1 MRVLDVLLEAEP
13 VISSSEELAGAF
25 TPGQWYNII
34 AHFNSRGGKPISR
47 STFFQINK
55 EVGGKMVRVLSTA
68 EWNAKASL
76 YKMNAPQ
83 EFATWQDIY
92 NYLKPFGDK
101 KAAAPADD
109 VATPRPL
116 ALPTKESFA
125 EFQKWATGPEE
136 FTDRAT
142 LRSYIVALSDAIT
155 KKRSE
160 KDSNWNTFVNSPEYT
175 TTSNRYIEDFKK
187 MTKGLLDK
195 MTGGTSITKK
205 EVDNN
210 MYAWLN
216 TIDQAISQTKFK

>member
-1 MRVLDVLLEAEP
+1 MKVLDILLEAEP
-13 VISSSEELAGAF
+13 VISSSEELAKAF
-25 TPGQWYNII
+25 TPGQWYNIV

-55 EVGGKMVRVLSTA
+55 EIGGEMVRVLSTA

-109 VATPRPL
+109 DSKPRPL
-116 ALPTKESFA
+116 AMPTKESFA
-125 EFQKWATGPEE
+125 EFQTWATGPEA
-136 FTDRAT
+136 FTDRTT
-142 LRSYIVALSDAIT
+142 LRSYIVTLSDAIT

-160 KDSNWNTFVNSPEYT
+160 RDSNWNTFVNSPEYT

>member
-1 MRVLDVLLEAEP
+1 M
-13 VISSSEELAGAF
+13 
-25 TPGQWYNII
+25 
-34 AHFNSRGGKPISR
+34 
-47 STFFQINK
+47 
-55 EVGGKMVRVLSTA
+55 
-68 EWNAKASL
+68 
-76 YKMNAPQ
+76 
-83 EFATWQDIY
+83 
-92 NYLKPFGDK
+92 
-101 KAAAPADD
+101 
-109 VATPRPL
+109 
-116 ALPTKESFA
+116 
-125 EFQKWATGPEE
+125 
-136 FTDRAT
+136 
-142 LRSYIVALSDAIT
+142 SDAIT